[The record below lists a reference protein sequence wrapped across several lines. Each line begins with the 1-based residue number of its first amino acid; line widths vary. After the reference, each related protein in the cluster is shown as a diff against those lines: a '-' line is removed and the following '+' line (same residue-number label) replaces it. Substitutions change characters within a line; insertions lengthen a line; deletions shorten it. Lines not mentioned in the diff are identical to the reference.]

1 MPVPSRV
8 ASLHH
13 ISQPSVRAGQERG
26 CDATKGINWIKFAFG
41 RIEIPVSPPRNGLVS
56 FSCLSRPFHSRQRKV
71 GSTLW
76 RARDPGAN
84 IACICQLHFPKMG
97 ALIERPLSR
106 LVPPPASNFRPHL
119 RTHFSHKTFFP
130 ALIIRRVCRPIRWE
144 KAGNFATLSPVDWT
158 RATASQLFSY
168 LRSLSCPTRDW
179 SVQIWSRV
187 RDDGWR

>member
-1 MPVPSRV
+1 MSPCPHFALNPESTLINEMPVPSRV

-84 IACICQLHFPKMG
+84 IACICQPHFPKMG
-97 ALIERPLSR
+97 ALIERLLEIGACPRPISDLIFEPIFLIKLFSR
-106 LVPPPASNFRPHL
+106 LSSSGASAVPL
-119 RTHFSHKTFFP
+119 GGKKLET
-130 ALIIRRVCRPIRWE
+130 LQ
-144 KAGNFATLSPVDWT
+144 LSP
-158 RATASQLFSY
+158 R
-168 LRSLSCPTRDW
+168 
-179 SVQIWSRV
+179 
-187 RDDGWR
+187 

>member
-1 MPVPSRV
+1 MKCRSRV
-8 ASLHH
+8 APLHH
-13 ISQPSVRAGQERG
+13 ISQPSVA
-26 CDATKGINWIKFAFG
+26 ATKRRGINWIKFAFG

-84 IACICQLHFPKMG
+84 IACICQPHFPKMG

-106 LVPPPASNFRPHL
+106 LAPPPASNFRPHL

-130 ALIIRRVCRPIRWE
+130 ALIIRRVCRPIRWG
-144 KAGNFATLSPVDWT
+144 KSWKLCNSLPGRLDSSNCAPTFFISPLTVLSDT
-158 RATASQLFSY
+158 RLVGPNMVPRT
-168 LRSLSCPTRDW
+168 
-179 SVQIWSRV
+179 
-187 RDDGWR
+187 